1 MTLAT
6 AQCAAGQGA
15 EYEFTRWEERV
26 LEVVMD
32 AMRMSALALM
42 LQALSSCMLGTI
54 PASPLFWGGTPSFIG
69 EVLPPLW
76 GEALLKY
83 KVYLTHAGLSRMC
96 LQCGIRLHAPFHT
109 PPCHPQAG
117 RSVA

>member
-6 AQCAAGQGA
+6 AQCTAGQGG

-42 LQALSSCMLGTI
+42 LQALSSCMLGTA
-54 PASPLFWGGTPSFIG
+54 PAPL
-69 EVLPPLW
+69 
-76 GEALLKY
+76 
-83 KVYLTHAGLSRMC
+83 LSRV
-96 LQCGIRLHAPFHT
+96 QVPSS
-109 PPCHPQAG
+109 AG
-117 RSVA
+117 QM